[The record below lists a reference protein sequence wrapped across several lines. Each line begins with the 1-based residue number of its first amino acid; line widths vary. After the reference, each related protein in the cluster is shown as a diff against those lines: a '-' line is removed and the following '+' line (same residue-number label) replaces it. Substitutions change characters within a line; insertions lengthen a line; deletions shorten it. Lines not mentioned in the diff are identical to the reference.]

1 MMASRTRKQLKEVS
15 PNDPPRTSRAGTSAS
30 DEQDTPSEVV
40 TRESPDPIRLYLRD
54 MSRTPLLSPEEEESL
69 ARRMA
74 MGNKALARLE
84 TEQGLLEEERME
96 LASLV
101 RDGNEAR
108 DHLIR
113 ANTRLVIQIAKRYRG
128 WGIAFSDLIQEG
140 NLGLMRAADKFD
152 YQRGNRF
159 STYATWWIRQAITRA
174 LSDQGRTIR
183 LPVHINEE
191 VRKLRAAEE
200 SLADRLS
207 RQPSDEEVAAEMG
220 VLMGRVR
227 WLQGVSRRTVSLE
240 APIGEEGDSSLGD
253 FVIDEDT
260 VSPSDK
266 ASQALLK
273 QEVATLLETLKPRE
287 AQIIRLRFGFED
299 GKSYTL
305 KEVGEKLG
313 ITRERVRQIESKAL
327 RRLRHPYRSQRIRDF
342 TQR

>member
-1 MMASRTRKQLKEVS
+1 MPKTNSSVKKRDADRPHQ
-15 PNDPPRTSRAGTSAS
+15 PRRAAAIDAGES
-30 DEQDTPSEVV
+30 DAPTDVAP
-40 TRESPDPIRLYLRD
+40 RESPDPIRLYLRD
-54 MSRTPLLSPEEEESL
+54 MSRTPLLSSDEEEDL

-74 MGNKALARLE
+74 MGNKALHRLE
-84 TEQGLLEEERME
+84 TEEGLSEEERME
-96 LASLV
+96 LATLV

-191 VRKLRAAEE
+191 VRKLRTTEE
-200 SLADRLS
+200 SLADRLG
-207 RQPSDEEVAAEMG
+207 RQPTDEEVATEMG
-220 VLMGRVR
+220 MLISRVR

-253 FVIDEDT
+253 FVIDEET
-260 VSPSDK
+260 VSPTEK
-266 ASQALLK
+266 ASQALLT
-273 QEVATLLETLKPRE
+273 QEVATLLDTLKPRE

-305 KEVGEKLG
+305 KEVGERLG

>member
-1 MMASRTRKQLKEVS
+1 MPKTRSSVKKRDSDKPQQPRRPEN
-15 PNDPPRTSRAGTSAS
+15 PNAGES
-30 DEQDTPSEVV
+30 DAPTEIV

-54 MSRTPLLSPEEEESL
+54 MSRTPLLSSEEEESL

-74 MGNKALARLE
+74 DGNKALQRLE
-84 TEQGLLEEERME
+84 TEQGLSEDERMD

-191 VRKLRAAEE
+191 VRKLRSTEE
-200 SLADRLS
+200 SLADRLG
-207 RQPSDEEVAAEMG
+207 RQPNDDEVAAEMG
-220 VLMGRVR
+220 MLISRVR

-253 FVIDEDT
+253 FVIDEET
-260 VSPSDK
+260 VSPTEK

-305 KEVGEKLG
+305 KEVGERLG